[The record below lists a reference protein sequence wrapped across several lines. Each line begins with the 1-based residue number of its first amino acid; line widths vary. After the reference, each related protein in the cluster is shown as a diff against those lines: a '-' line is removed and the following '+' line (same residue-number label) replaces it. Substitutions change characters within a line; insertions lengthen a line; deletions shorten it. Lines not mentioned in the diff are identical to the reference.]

1 MSNLT
6 YIIILAVVIIVFSI
20 LNAFGKAVGSGAN
33 VKDFFLDE
41 SDKEKQKPNNKDQHS
56 TPTEP
61 PR

>member
-6 YIIILAVVIIVFSI
+6 YIIILAVVIIVVSI

-41 SDKEKQKPNNKDQHS
+41 SDKKEKKPDDKNQHN
-56 TPTEP
+56 TPNEP
-61 PR
+61 SR